1 MKVALLNV
9 ITDLKVMVLIILV
22 SQVIA
27 FAQAIA

>member
-9 ITDLKVMVLIILV
+9 IADLKLTVLVILV

-27 FAQAIA
+27 LAKAIA